1 MPETHRSRTA
11 VRFEVVQSPEGEPVI
26 VLVLTPESETSPVPN
41 RMFTLDLAPGMTPE
55 EAAILAQALN
65 RCVTHLGMA
74 NPGDEK
80 GSQVPAQDEEA
91 SKPVAGQG

>member
-11 VRFEVVQSPEGEPVI
+11 VGFEVEQSPEGEPVI
-26 VLVLTPESETSPVPN
+26 VLVLTPESEANPVPN
-41 RMFTLDLAPGMTPE
+41 RMFTLDLAPGMTAE

-74 NPGDEK
+74 IPVDEN
-80 GSQVPAQDEEA
+80 GSGAAPQDEEA
-91 SKPVAGQG
+91 ARSAVGQG

>member
-11 VRFEVVQSPEGEPVI
+11 VGFEVVQSPEGEPVI
-26 VLVLTPESETSPVPN
+26 VLVLTPESETNPVPN

-74 NPGDEK
+74 IPVDEK
-80 GSQVPAQDEEA
+80 GEEASPQDEEA
-91 SKPVAGQG
+91 SKSAAGQG